1 MVDSVQINRSSKYNT
16 VQLVY
21 SMIQKRSGEL
31 TAKLLEKEIGNKY
44 VVHYAITRL
53 TKEGKIKRVRGFGPN
68 RIEFFYL
75 DIA

>member
-1 MVDSVQINRSSKYNT
+1 MVDSVQISGSSKSNT

-21 SMIQKRSGEL
+21 SMIQKHSGEL
-31 TAKLLEKEIGNKY
+31 TAKLLEKEIGNRY

-75 DIA
+75 AIA

>member
-1 MVDSVQINRSSKYNT
+1 
-16 VQLVY
+16 
-21 SMIQKRSGEL
+21 MIHKHSGQL
-31 TAKLLEKEIGNKY
+31 TAKLLEKEFGNKY

-53 TKEGKIKRVRGFGPN
+53 TKEGKIKRVRGFGAN